1 MPFPEKQPIAASSSS
16 SDNAAHDVPTASP
29 VLLGLLCCLTGAG
42 ALIAL
47 VELGSLSTLQI
58 TLLVCA
64 AYAVPGIVYEYVS
77 AHGCRLPRS
86 SGVPMSLV
94 LRRALPKSF
103 ALAQILL
110 LAYLLSAILPEYK
123 KDLYKVWMDI
133 LPFAAGC
140 TVALSLPYFIFCERV
155 LGPKRDLY
163 QYVGRYTLP
172 VFLYRVWT
180 RPFLR
185 QAGLLWAVKL
195 FFLPIMIGSLHF
207 SVVFLSNNLPSQS
220 FTDFFKFFD
229 LTWEL
234 ILAMDVALAVVGYV
248 CSLRLLNTQVI
259 STDPTWRGWVAT
271 LICYSPFSTV
281 LYGSYLTYEDGLRW
295 GDFFYGY
302 HTAYVIYG
310 STLLFLH
317 FLYLTASLNFGIRY
331 SNLSHRGIL
340 TDGLFRITKHPAYL
354 FKNIVWWMIGLPFI
368 TSQGAGVAIANCFLL
383 LCVNAVYWWRARTE
397 EMHLSRD
404 PAYVAYALSM
414 NERSVLAFI
423 GKIFPALAY
432 KAPAGYL
439 ESEYRMR

>member
-1 MPFPEKQPIAASSSS
+1 MPLLENQQIVASSPS
-16 SDNAAHDVPTASP
+16 SDNTERRFPTASP
-29 VLLGLLCCLTGAG
+29 VLLGLLCCLAGTGT
-42 ALIAL
+42 LIAL
-47 VELGSLSTLQI
+47 VQHGALSTLQI

-64 AYAVPGIVYEYVS
+64 AYAVPGIIFEYVS
-77 AHGCRLPRS
+77 AHGWSLPRS
-86 SGVPMSLV
+86 SGVTMSLA

-110 LAYLLSAILPEYK
+110 FAYLLSAILPEYK
-123 KDLYKVWMDI
+123 KDIYRVWMEI
-133 LPFAAGC
+133 LPFAAGL
-140 TVALSLPYFIFCERV
+140 TVALSLPYFIFCEKV

-163 QYVGRYTLP
+163 QYVGRYTLF
-172 VFLYRVWT
+172 VFLYRIWT

-185 QAGLLWAVKL
+185 QAALLWAVKL

-234 ILAMDVALAVVGYV
+234 ILAMDVTLAVVGYV
-248 CSLRLLNTQVI
+248 CSLRLLNTSVI

-295 GDFFYGY
+295 GHFFHGH

-317 FLYLTASLNFGIRY
+317 SLYLTASLNFGIRY

-340 TDGLFRITKHPAYL
+340 TDGLFRFTKHPAYL

-368 TSQGAGVAIANCFLL
+368 TNQGAGVAFANCFLL
-383 LCVNAVYWWRARTE
+383 FCVNAVYWWRARTE

-414 NERSVLAFI
+414 NERSVLAVM
-423 GKIFPALAY
+423 GKIIPALAY
-432 KAPAGYL
+432 KPPAGYL
-439 ESEYRMR
+439 KSEYRIR

>member
-1 MPFPEKQPIAASSSS
+1 MPFPENQPATASPPA
-16 SDNAAHDVPTASP
+16 SDYAGGDFPTASP
-29 VLLGLLCCLTGAG
+29 VLLGLACCLAGTG

-47 VELGSLSTLQI
+47 VQHGGLSTTQI

-64 AYAVPGIVYEYVS
+64 AYAVPGIIYEYVS
-77 AHGCRLPRS
+77 AHGWRLPRS
-86 SGVPMSLV
+86 SGVPMSLAI
-94 LRRALPKSF
+94 RRALPKSF

-110 LAYLLSAILPEYK
+110 LAYVLSSILPEYK
-123 KDLYKVWMDI
+123 KDLYRIWMDI
-133 LPFAAGC
+133 LPVAAAI
-140 TVALSLPYFIFCERV
+140 TLVLSLPYFIFCEKV

-163 QYVGRYTLP
+163 QYVGRYTLL
-172 VFLYRVWT
+172 VFFYRVWT

-195 FFLPIMIGSLHF
+195 FFLPIMVGSLHY
-207 SVVFLSNNLPSQS
+207 SVVFLTNNLPSQS
-220 FTDFFKFFD
+220 FSDFFKFFD
-229 LTWEL
+229 LIWEL
-234 ILAMDVALAVVGYV
+234 ILAIDVTLAVVGYV
-248 CSLRLLNTQVI
+248 CSLRLLNTEVV

-295 GDFFYGY
+295 GDFFHGH
-302 HTAYVIYG
+302 HTAYVVYG

-317 FLYLTASLNFGIRY
+317 FLYLAASLNFGIRY

-340 TDGLFRITKHPAYL
+340 TDGLFRLTKHPAYL

-368 TSQGAGVAIANCFLL
+368 TNQGSGVAIANCFLL

-414 NERSVLAFI
+414 NDRSILAFM
-423 GKIFPALAY
+423 GKVFPALAY
-432 KAPAGYL
+432 KPPAGYL
-439 ESEYRMR
+439 ESEYRVR